1 MRITSRKFI
10 IPKEFY
16 LAGVVLG
23 GMSGS
28 YSWAQ
33 VPAVEE
39 VMVTAQMREEP
50 IQKTPLSLS
59 SYGKEFVEKIGASSL
74 VDIESAIPSINFG
87 GGERSTRGEIVIRG
101 IGDYARN
108 IGTNA
113 RVAVYIDGV
122 LTGRSSSF
130 NQSLLDVTQVE
141 VLRGPQGTLAGT
153 NALAGAIN
161 IITDKPGDSLG
172 GELFASV
179 GNYDSASLVGK
190 ANVPLTSDLF
200 ASVLL
205 GNSDQEGYVKNLT
218 LDRDLQG
225 YSRDTAKFKVRYVGV
240 ERLTLD
246 IGLDYLKDEGDS
258 TNAEALANGF
268 FNGFTQAPAAF
279 EVAHDADEFQVN
291 ELKGASI
298 QAELETVPGYRWTT
312 ITGVRDNKFSELNE
326 EDYSPFDVAIS
337 VFDEQTEQVSQE
349 VRLASPKGGVVDYV
363 LGVYLMEQDIS
374 TNRSAVAGSLFPN
387 APNTQAQTPANAGV
401 ESSSLYLHGNYH
413 FDSRWSVTAGVRYV
427 NEVKDI
433 DYSSVDTTGLFV
445 NVSHLTDQKTFNE
458 WLPKFG
464 VNFQMTSETLI
475 YTSVA
480 RAYKSGGWNADF
492 ISTLENF
499 QFDPEYATNY
509 EMGLKTSF
517 LDRRITVDTSAFLT
531 KFDDFQVFQ
540 FVPTQS
546 ASGTILS
553 LTNAGKVTSQGVELD
568 IGTKLTEYLRLD
580 VNAAFTS
587 AKFDEF
593 KNGGGVGVHYD
604 HHYLP
609 YAPQQSYFVGLD
621 YARPMFRQFE
631 IYAHMDYGYTD
642 DYFSNPNNTPEN
654 SIPGRMRTNA
664 RLGVNLDSEW
674 DISLWVKNLTD
685 ETNLRQ
691 RSVSFLG
698 VPRGVYDPPRT
709 FGLELKYHFD

>member
-1 MRITSRKFI
+1 MPITIRKFTI
-10 IPKEFY
+10 SKELF
-16 LAGVVLG
+16 LTGVVLG
-23 GMSGS
+23 GMPGS

-33 VPAVEE
+33 IPVVEE

-50 IQKTPLSLS
+50 IRKTPLSLS
-59 SYGKEFVEKIGASSL
+59 SYNKEFVENIGASSL
-74 VDIESAIPSINFG
+74 VDIESAVPSINFG
-87 GGERSTRGEIVIRG
+87 GGDRSTRGEIVIRG

-130 NQSLLDVTQVE
+130 NQSLLDVAQIE

-161 IITDKPGDSLG
+161 IITDKPVDSLG

-179 GNYDSASLVGK
+179 GNYDSTSLVGK
-190 ANVPLTSDLF
+190 ANVPLTTDLF
-200 ASVLL
+200 ASALL
-205 GNSDQEGYVKNLT
+205 GNSEQGGYIKNLA
-218 LDRDLQG
+218 LGRNLQG
-225 YSRDTAKFKVRYVGV
+225 YSRDTAKLKFRYLGV
-240 ERLTLD
+240 ERLVLD
-246 IGLDYLKDEGDS
+246 VGFDYLKDEGVS
-258 TNAEALANGF
+258 TNAEALGNGL

-279 EVAHDADEFQVN
+279 EVAHDAGEFQLN

-298 QAELETVPGYRWTT
+298 QAEYETAQNYRWTS
-312 ITGVRDNKFSELNE
+312 ITGVRDNKFSEINE
-326 EDYSPFDVAIS
+326 EDYSPLDVAIS
-337 VFDEQTEQVSQE
+337 IFDEQTEQLSQE
-349 VRLASPKGGVVDYV
+349 FRLASPKGGAVDYI
-363 LGVYLMEQDIS
+363 LGVYFMEQDIS
-374 TNRSAVAGSLFPN
+374 TNRSAVAGPLFLL
-387 APNTQAQTPANAGV
+387 APNTRAQTPASAGV

-413 FDSRWSVTAGVRYV
+413 FDSRWSVTAGIRYV
-427 NEVKDI
+427 NEIKDI

-445 NVSHLTDQKTFNE
+445 DVSHLTDQKTFNE

-464 VNFQMTSETLI
+464 VNFQMTSDTLI

-509 EMGLKTSF
+509 ETGFKSSF
-517 LDRRITVDTSAFLT
+517 FDRRFTVDASAFITRL
-531 KFDDFQVFQ
+531 DDFQVFQ

-546 ASGTILS
+546 GNGTILS
-553 LTNAGKVTSQGVELD
+553 LTNAGKVNSQGVELD
-568 IGTKLTEYLRLD
+568 VGAKVTESLRLGI
-580 VNAAFTS
+580 NAAFTS

-593 KNGGGVGVHYD
+593 KNGGGVGIDYD
-604 HHYLP
+604 RHYLP
-609 YAPQQSYFVGLD
+609 YAPQQSYFIGLD
-621 YARPMFRQFE
+621 YTKPMFNQFE
-631 IYAHMDYGYTD
+631 IYAHIDFGYTA
-642 DYFSNPNNTPEN
+642 DYFSNPNNAPDN
-654 SIPGRMRTNA
+654 SIPSRTRANA
-664 RLGVNLDSEW
+664 RVGLNLDSEW
-674 DISLWVKNLTD
+674 DISLWVKNLAD

-691 RSVSFLG
+691 KSVSFLG

-709 FGLELKYHFD
+709 YGLELKYHFD